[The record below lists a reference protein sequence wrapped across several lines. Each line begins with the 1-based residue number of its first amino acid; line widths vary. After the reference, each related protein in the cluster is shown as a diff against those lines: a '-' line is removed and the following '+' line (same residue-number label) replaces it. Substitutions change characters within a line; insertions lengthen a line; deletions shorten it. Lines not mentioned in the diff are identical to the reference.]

1 MQCPTVQIQIAP
13 SEANPSGVVVI
24 NEEDYD
30 AGTMTL
36 VGAEPPAPPAQ
47 DSAAAIAAAESAAL
61 AAAVVTPPW
70 ASK

>member
-47 DSAAAIAAAESAAL
+47 DPVAAIVAAE
-61 AAAVVTPPW
+61 AAAVSAIAPPPW